1 MKLESLALWDE
12 KSLFTE
18 QGEAEKGF
26 IGWLKGSFDEDRL
39 ILSDMVMSG
48 DNNLPMIRYELES
61 LGIFLTNEDAEYM
74 LRSVPDL
81 NGFCRD
87 KLHDHIPY
95 SFNRECWGF
104 RVLTEDYAWY
114 ISLTPWNPARV
125 VTIYCYDRKVLMS
138 SLAKAKGLPEYCH
151 GVLKYTGERILIRF
165 GADIYDSFPQYGSN
179 TVENREYANEQ
190 NSSLGLTVEQVAAME
205 NGVIYGWDTPMS
217 NPVNYDGSGH
227 FYIPTAEVKGW
238 RR

>member
-18 QGEAEKGF
+18 QGETEKGF

-48 DNNLPMIRYELES
+48 DNICPMIRYELES
-61 LGIFLTNEDAEYM
+61 LGIFLTSEDAEYM
-74 LRSVPDL
+74 LRSVSDL
-81 NGFCRD
+81 NGFCRV

-114 ISLTPWNPARV
+114 IALTPWNPARV
-125 VTIYCYDRKVLMS
+125 VTIYCYVRKVLMS

-190 NSSLGLTVEQVAAME
+190 NSALGLTVEQVAAME

-217 NPVNYDGSGH
+217 NPVNYDESGH
-227 FYIPTAEVKGW
+227 FYIPTEEVKGW

>member
-18 QGEAEKGF
+18 QGETDKGF

-61 LGIFLTNEDAEYM
+61 LGIFLTSEDAEYM
-74 LRSVPDL
+74 LRSVSDL
-81 NGFCRD
+81 NCFCRD

-104 RVLTEDYAWY
+104 RVLTEEYAWY
-114 ISLTPWNPARV
+114 IALTTWNPARV
-125 VTIYCYDRKVLMS
+125 VMIY
-138 SLAKAKGLPEYCH
+138 
-151 GVLKYTGERILIRF
+151 
-165 GADIYDSFPQYGSN
+165 
-179 TVENREYANEQ
+179 
-190 NSSLGLTVEQVAAME
+190 
-205 NGVIYGWDTPMS
+205 
-217 NPVNYDGSGH
+217 
-227 FYIPTAEVKGW
+227 
-238 RR
+238 